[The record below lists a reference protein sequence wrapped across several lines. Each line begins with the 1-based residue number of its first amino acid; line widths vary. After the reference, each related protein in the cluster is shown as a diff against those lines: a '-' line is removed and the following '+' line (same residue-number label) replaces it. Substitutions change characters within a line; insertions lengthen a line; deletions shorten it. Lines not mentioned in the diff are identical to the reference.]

1 MSKLLPNNLIKF
13 LFTFILI
20 IFISYIFFQNNANAI
35 SPSFPRQVVIDG
47 SKDWFPKNLLKG
59 PNSNFNT
66 TQCNEKKS
74 FIPSYPDIEE
84 INYLSDGKFLNA
96 TIWLSSFFEEPKQY
110 HNFSF
115 TLGPPPPKK
124 INSSIDKNIVAVDV
138 KNFENKNMNLN
149 EYSQQKIFSL
159 KKLPSFTNMEAS
171 NTLLSKILAHK
182 LTYEYTKQNDQIKAL
197 KIWTIANDKIYTI
210 TYLAEKERFESYLP
224 SVQNIINSFN
234 IIKNNSSNLNNQLI
248 NNNYQNYVNESLE
261 LEVQYLNDWKKETDK
276 NNSARIIFSPPYTEP
291 LFKTGRIIVMAM
303 DVNSGYDFRGEDYR
317 VTLDWDPTI
326 RNWTRLV
333 QESKA
338 SMGED
343 RTLDSGEYII
353 LEQQKNYG
361 GFFNKEKDYV
371 KLSMDLS
378 KLNFPDQYSLVFFVI
393 DNYSNRNDTCT
404 IDLFDM
410 SDEVH
415 IPPPE
420 FSFIVSPSSISL
432 RPGEEAKLELQI
444 KNTNAK
450 LNSNVSLSTNITKD
464 LDIKFTPNITS
475 VPPSGLST
483 SVIYL
488 KAKENATDR
497 PYTFSIKANITF
509 PSELTN
515 YLTNEKFFNIEG
527 ARMFETSDV
536 TVTVLPA
543 LKIEEKL
550 NSFITTWFNP
560 ITSTYTTIITIIT
573 GLLGWSIWKRKKKN
587 QS

>member
-1 MSKLLPNNLIKF
+1 MSWLSINNVINLLF
-13 LFTFILI
+13 LFILI
-20 IFISYIFFQNNANAI
+20 IFISYTFFLNNADAI
-35 SPSFPRQVVIDG
+35 SPSFPRQVIIDG
-47 SKDWFPKNLLKG
+47 SKDWFPKNLLKA

-66 TQCNEKKS
+66 TQCSENNS
-74 FIPSYPDIEE
+74 FFPSYPDIEE

-115 TLGPPPPKK
+115 TIGSPKRT
-124 INSSIDKNIVAVDV
+124 NSSIDKNIVAVDV
-138 KNFENKNMNLN
+138 KNVENKNINLN

-159 KKLPSFTNMEAS
+159 KKLSSFTNMEAS

-182 LTYEYTKQNDQIKAL
+182 VIYEYTKQNDQIKAL

-210 TYLAEKERFESYLP
+210 TYLAEKERFDTYLP
-224 SVQNIINSFN
+224 IVKNMINSFN
-234 IIKNNSSNLNNQLI
+234 IIKNNLSILTNPLI
-248 NNNYQNYVNESLE
+248 DNNYKNYTNESLE
-261 LEVQYLNDWKKETDK
+261 LELQYPKDWKKETNK
-276 NNSARIIFSPPYTEP
+276 NNSALVIFSPPYTEP

-317 VTLDWDPTI
+317 VTLDWDPTV

-432 RPGEEAKLELQI
+432 RPGEETKLELQI

-488 KAKENATDR
+488 KGE
-497 PYTFSIKANITF
+497 
-509 PSELTN
+509 
-515 YLTNEKFFNIEG
+515 
-527 ARMFETSDV
+527 
-536 TVTVLPA
+536 
-543 LKIEEKL
+543 
-550 NSFITTWFNP
+550 
-560 ITSTYTTIITIIT
+560 
-573 GLLGWSIWKRKKKN
+573 RKCY
-587 QS
+587 